1 MNCISAASNIMN
13 IINGTLKNKGNLSVC
28 DFQINVF
35 GIEIPVEVIFDT
47 DSDDFNRSFQFVSMV
62 DYDKSPFDADSI
74 IEIDDYIDSKAI
86 DEWQRY
92 INEP

>member
-1 MNCISAASNIMN
+1 
-13 IINGTLKNKGNLSVC
+13 
-28 DFQINVF
+28 
-35 GIEIPVEVIFDT
+35 
-47 DSDDFNRSFQFVSMV
+47 MV
-62 DYDKSPFDADSI
+62 AYDKSPFDADSI

>member
-1 MNCISAASNIMN
+1 ME
-13 IINGTLKNKGNLSVC
+13 IINGTLKNKGNRVC
-28 DFQINVF
+28 DFEVNVF
-35 GIEIPVEVIFDT
+35 GSEIPVEVVFDT

-62 DYDKSPFDADSI
+62 AYDKSAFDADSI